1 MQTFLDFAAR
11 NWLLFAAFLAILV
24 TLLVTEFL
32 RLSRGVKAIGVQDA
46 LRRLNDE
53 TAVLVDVRDPGEFRN
68 GHISGARHLPAGE
81 FDRRIGELDKYRDR
95 ELIVCCQ
102 HGNRSAPLAA
112 KLKKAGFA
120 SVMNLAGGVAAWT
133 GAGLPLVR
141 K

>member
-11 NWLLFAAFLAILV
+11 NWLLFAAFFAVLAMLV
-24 TLLVTEFL
+24 TTEIL
-32 RLSRGVKAIGVQDA
+32 RLTRGVKALDVQDA

-53 TAVLVDVRDPGEFRN
+53 TAVLIDVREPGEFRN
-68 GHISGARHLPAGE
+68 GHIAGAKPLPASE
-81 FDRRIGELDKYRDR
+81 FERRIGELDKYRERDII
-95 ELIVCCQ
+95 LCCQ

-120 SVMNLAGGVAAWT
+120 QVANLAGGVAAWT
-133 GAGLPLVR
+133 GASLPLVR

>member
-11 NWLLFAAFLAILV
+11 NWLLFAAFFAILA
-24 TLLVTEFL
+24 TLATTEFL
-32 RLSRGVKAIGVQDA
+32 RLSRGVKSIGVQDA

-53 TAVLVDVRDPGEFRN
+53 TAVLIDVRDPGEFRN
-68 GHISGARHLPAGE
+68 GHIVGARHLPAGE

-112 KLKKAGFA
+112 KLKKAGFP
-120 SVMNLAGGVAAWT
+120 SVLSLAGGVGAWSAAS
-133 GAGLPLVR
+133 LPLVR